1 MRNILSAVLV
11 PLAAAMLS
19 ACGSDTGP
27 ASTGTITPPGGANIA
42 VGEPSPSGPVVP
54 AGFISMAR
62 DASCADQRN
71 RLFVIDRKLV
81 LWDRAGN
88 CADASYARVL
98 YGAQPSIQL
107 CSSAD
112 SIAGPRTGCTDES
125 KRALFDTMLKN
136 LDKADLGL
144 GAEHKVEEL
153 TVLPKDGTTL
163 AFDILWE
170 SAYSAI
176 DDERKVVVT
185 DAAAFVKLWDE
196 AHLNL
201 SSLHPAPKID
211 FSKKM
216 VVGVFT
222 GKQLNGCR
230 SVTIGRT
237 GIEGGKLAVEYD
249 LGLLVETALCV
260 PQYTSPG
267 TLAVLDR
274 VDAQAQFSR
283 IQAQPLAYTRLQPNL
298 DASRADNSPA
308 TAVVKDA
315 AAWAQLWTRYSTPG
329 APLPAV
335 DFSKSMVLF
344 AFYGESRGC
353 DSKQLESVA
362 RVNGK
367 LYVTSSYTPASPRV
381 ACIAIMTV
389 QSAMVTVERSDEPVL
404 FISKRLPAPTR

>member
-1 MRNILSAVLV
+1 MNKILSAVLF

-19 ACGSDTGP
+19 ACGGGGG
-27 ASTGTITPPGGANIA
+27 TGTGALTPPGGPGIA
-42 VGEPSPSGPVVP
+42 VGEPSPSSPVVP

-62 DASCADQRN
+62 DAGCADQRN
-71 RLFVIDRKLV
+71 RLFVIDQKLV

-88 CADASYARVL
+88 CADAAYAQVL

-112 SIAGPRTGCTDES
+112 SIAGPRTSCTDES

-144 GAEHKVEEL
+144 GAEHKVEQL

-163 AFDILWE
+163 AFDLLEE
-170 SAYSAI
+170 SSYTAI
-176 DDERKVVVT
+176 DDERNVLVT
-185 DAAAFVKLWDE
+185 DSTAFVKLWDE
-196 AHLNL
+196 MHLNL

-222 GKQLNGCR
+222 GKQLTGCR
-230 SVTIGRT
+230 SVMVSRI
-237 GIEGGKLAVEYD
+237 GIEGGKLAVEYELD
-249 LGLLVETALCV
+249 RLMETARCV
-260 PQYTSPG
+260 QQYTSPG
-267 TLAVLDR
+267 TLIVLDR
-274 VDAQAQFSR
+274 LDAQAQFSR
-283 IQAQPLAYTRLQPNL
+283 ITPQRLAFTPLQTML
-298 DASRADNSPA
+298 DSSRTDRAPA

-315 AAWAQLWTRYSTPG
+315 AAWAALWTRYSIPG

-344 AFYGESRGC
+344 AFYGVTSHGC
-353 DSKQLESVA
+353 NGNMLESVA

-367 LYVTSSYTPASPRV
+367 LYATSSYTPPGPATLCT
-381 ACIAIMTV
+381 AAFTAHG
-389 QSAMVTVERSDEPVL
+389 AMVTVERSDEPLV